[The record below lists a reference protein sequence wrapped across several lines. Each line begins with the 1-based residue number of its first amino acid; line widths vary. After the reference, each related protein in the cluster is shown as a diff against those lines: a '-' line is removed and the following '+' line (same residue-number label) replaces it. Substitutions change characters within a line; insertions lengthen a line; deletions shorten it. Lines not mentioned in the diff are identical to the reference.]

1 MQASI
6 PNCVNSQV
14 IETSGRCKLFTVTDS
29 DFKLE
34 SPSGGNDSFQPKE
47 PLFSMLCGMPYQS
60 LQFTLQQLND
70 YDSPAALDDIMPQ
83 TGLTRREMLQHVMY
97 VINHIHRNG

>member
-1 MQASI
+1 M
-6 PNCVNSQV
+6 V
-14 IETSGRCKLFTVTDS
+14 KDS

-34 SPSGGNDSFQPKE
+34 SPSSGKDSFQPKE

-60 LQFTLQQLND
+60 LQYTLQQLND
-70 YDSPAALDDIMPQ
+70 YDSPAALDDIVPQ

-97 VINHIHRNG
+97 VMEYVNRSG